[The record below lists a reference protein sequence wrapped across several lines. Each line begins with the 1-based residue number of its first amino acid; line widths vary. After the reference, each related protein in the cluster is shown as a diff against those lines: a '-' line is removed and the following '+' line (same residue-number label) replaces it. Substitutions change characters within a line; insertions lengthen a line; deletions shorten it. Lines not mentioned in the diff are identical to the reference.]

1 MISLFLLCSL
11 QGMIAEPI
19 PDWLEVYMNR
29 VNSIKGI
36 FGEET
41 KANHVLVNEYLPGN
55 GILPH
60 LDGPLF
66 YPVISTISL
75 GSGISLDFYNPIDN
89 TKSCDSI
96 QFHDRY
102 QFSIYVQPRSLLVLS
117 DQLYDKVCYPMREYM
132 GLYYNFKPIKKLYST
147 LRLYLSISME

>member
-29 VNSIKGI
+29 VNYIKGI
-36 FGEET
+36 FGEGT

-75 GSGISLDFYNPIDN
+75 GSAISLDFYNPIDN

-117 DQLYDKVCYPMREYM
+117 DQLYDKVCCPMREYM
-132 GLYYNFKPIKKLYST
+132 GFFQLKML
-147 LRLYLSISME
+147 

>member
-1 MISLFLLCSL
+1 
-11 QGMIAEPI
+11 MIAEPI

-29 VNSIKGI
+29 VNSIKGV
-36 FGEET
+36 FGEGT

-75 GSGISLDFYNPIDN
+75 GSAISLDFYNPIDS

-117 DQLYDKVCYPMREYM
+117 DQLYDKVCS
-132 GLYYNFKPIKKLYST
+132 KKKKLKYFLNIIFVNVNTIIQQPKS
-147 LRLYLSISME
+147 YIVHFGYI

>member
-1 MISLFLLCSL
+1 
-11 QGMIAEPI
+11 MIAEPI
-19 PDWLEVYMNR
+19 PEWLEVYMNR
-29 VNSIKGI
+29 VNSIKGV
-36 FGEET
+36 FGEGT

-75 GSGISLDFYNPIDN
+75 GSAISLDFYNPIDN

-117 DQLYDKVCYPMREYM
+117 DQLYDKVCSIRKNYDFSLKCPMIFLNVYA
-132 GLYYNFKPIKKLYST
+132 
-147 LRLYLSISME
+147 ISQQSKSYIVHFGYI

>member
-1 MISLFLLCSL
+1 
-11 QGMIAEPI
+11 MIAEPI

-29 VNSIKGI
+29 VNSIKGV
-36 FGEET
+36 FGEGT

-75 GSGISLDFYNPIDN
+75 GSAVSLDFYNPIDD

-117 DQLYDKVCYPMREYM
+117 DQLYDKVCFSKRKE
-132 GLYYNFKPIKKLYST
+132 T
-147 LRLYLSISME
+147 LQFSSYFVLVNVNPVLNNQ